1 MIDLEEGQ
9 AMRRLFRLWQLGGRD
24 LRLLL
29 ALVRRSD
36 RPRWLA
42 PALLLLL
49 VFALEPF
56 NFALPVL
63 GVVDDFLLLPLLLR
77 ALALSASYAT
87 RAKEDDRVVSVQ

>member
-1 MIDLEEGQ
+1 
-9 AMRRLFRLWQLGGRD
+9 MRRLFRLWQLGRQD

-29 ALVRRSD
+29 ALLRRSD

-49 VFALEPF
+49 FFALEPL
-56 NFALPVL
+56 NFALPAL
-63 GVVDDFLLLPLLLR
+63 GIVDDFVLLPLLLR
-77 ALALSASYAT
+77 ALAISASHAI

>member
-1 MIDLEEGQ
+1 
-9 AMRRLFRLWQLGGRD
+9 MRRLFRLWQLGGRD

-29 ALVRRSD
+29 AMLRRSD

-49 VFALEPF
+49 LFALEPL

-63 GVVDDFLLLPLLLR
+63 GIVDDFVLLPLLLR
-77 ALALSASYAT
+77 ALAISASHAV
-87 RAKEDDRVVSVQ
+87 RAREDDRVVSVQ

>member
-1 MIDLEEGQ
+1 
-9 AMRRLFRLWQLGGRD
+9 MRRLFRLWQLGGRD

-29 ALVRRSD
+29 AMLRRSD

-49 VFALEPF
+49 IFALEPL

-77 ALALSASYAT
+77 ALAVSASHAT
-87 RAKEDDRVVSVQ
+87 RAKDDRVVSVQ

>member
-1 MIDLEEGQ
+1 
-9 AMRRLFRLWQLGGRD
+9 MRRLFRLWQLGRQD

-29 ALVRRSD
+29 AMLRRSD

-49 VFALEPF
+49 FFALEPL
-56 NFALPVL
+56 NFALPAL
-63 GVVDDFLLLPLLLR
+63 GIVDDFVLLPLLLR
-77 ALALSASYAT
+77 ALAISASHAI